1 MKETV
6 LYLHK
11 YRGDGTRSL
20 FLRMKQFHR
29 VAFGLI
35 THQML
40 AKEYAETQQVLPEDI
55 VMFVPAGRKAALP
68 NTRTLALN
76 NEAKKR
82 VNVAIDLVKTA
93 EEEITK
99 YRKMK
104 ELSKAKA
111 PCRETVLKHA
121 SMAPGNARQGRRK
134 G

>member
-1 MKETV
+1 
-6 LYLHK
+6 
-11 YRGDGTRSL
+11 
-20 FLRMKQFHR
+20 MKQFHR

-35 THQML
+35 TYQML
-40 AKEYAETQQVLPEDI
+40 AKEYAETQQVLPEDG